1 MFNNLKVRIMKVNL
15 ENLVK
20 VLKYRFDGKVDLHIY
35 CNDEE
40 IEDILSVN
48 TYYDDVQIGIMNV
61 EVPTIADV
69 KTIVNTFFKNA
80 NDVIHVDNS
89 WGFID
94 LFISDGVLRKEI
106 DDTSLEILKMALPI
120 EKAKLIA

>member
-1 MFNNLKVRIMKVNL
+1 MKANL

-40 IEDILSVN
+40 IENITSVN

-80 NDVIHVDNS
+80 NDVIYVDNS